1 MLQIPSAN
9 LMTSLARADGR
20 CNRRRALIIS
30 ALMSLVVFY
39 PLALEKVVE
48 TGIPEDSSNFATSMS
63 DPWEDGDQPWPQP
76 GRTPGRMSAS
86 PVHDPMG
93 SVNSLSSITDPV
105 INWEYGNYD
114 IGTDS
119 LGTPIGD
126 FSDSLQV
133 DSESHER
140 CGGSSL
146 YTVVVQTD
154 TSSGDSYLRIIEGE
168 DSDLAWEVNLGQT
181 ETIKASPMIVDIDG
195 SAGPEILVVYDL
207 VAGSDV
213 TLRVDAWSPRL
224 VCDVTGWSPI
234 GSHDSL
240 SLIHI

>member
-1 MLQIPSAN
+1 MA
-9 LMTSLARADGR
+9 
-20 CNRRRALIIS
+20 
-30 ALMSLVVFY
+30 
-39 PLALEKVVE
+39 
-48 TGIPEDSSNFATSMS
+48 

-133 DSESHER
+133 DSESNER
-140 CGGSSL
+140 CGGAH
-146 YTVVVQTD
+146 YTQ
-154 TSSGDSYLRIIEGE
+154 
-168 DSDLAWEVNLGQT
+168 
-181 ETIKASPMIVDIDG
+181 
-195 SAGPEILVVYDL
+195 
-207 VAGSDV
+207 
-213 TLRVDAWSPRL
+213 
-224 VCDVTGWSPI
+224 
-234 GSHDSL
+234 
-240 SLIHI
+240 

>member
-1 MLQIPSAN
+1 
-9 LMTSLARADGR
+9 
-20 CNRRRALIIS
+20 
-30 ALMSLVVFY
+30 
-39 PLALEKVVE
+39 
-48 TGIPEDSSNFATSMS
+48 
-63 DPWEDGDQPWPQP
+63 
-76 GRTPGRMSAS
+76 MSAS
-86 PVHDPMG
+86 PVHDPTG

-126 FSDSLQV
+126 FSGSLQV

-181 ETIKASPMIVDIDG
+181 ETVKASPMIVDIDG
-195 SAGPEILVVYDL
+195 SEGPEILVVYDL
-207 VAGSDV
+207 V
-213 TLRVDAWSPRL
+213 
-224 VCDVTGWSPI
+224 
-234 GSHDSL
+234 L